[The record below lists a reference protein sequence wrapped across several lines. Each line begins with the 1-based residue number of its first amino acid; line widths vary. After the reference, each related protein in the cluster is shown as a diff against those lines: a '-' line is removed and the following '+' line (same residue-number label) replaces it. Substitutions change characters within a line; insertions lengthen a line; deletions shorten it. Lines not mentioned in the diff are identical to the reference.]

1 MNGLVKQWLAGD
13 GLKLSPPQRATHTHV
28 IGQTGTGKSRTLESW
43 VMQDVAA
50 GHGLAVLDPHGDL
63 YNNLVLRISALAQ
76 QRPELAERIVLMD
89 PSNPTWTVGFNPL
102 EPIYGIPLER
112 LAWFLTDVILKIW
125 KLDAS
130 SMPRML
136 RLITYSFLTLAEFG
150 KTLVDLPRFLND
162 TAWRSALVA
171 RTTHREVAEYFRYEF
186 PPKPNAAQQWITPV
200 LNKIGPLIFDP
211 DVRLMLGTKST
222 INFRRILDDK
232 LILLVNL
239 SKGILGEGNSA
250 LLGAF
255 IVAHLQQAALSRAN
269 SRNRDIFFLYLDEF
283 QNYTTDNIKDIL
295 SESRKYGLSLILAH
309 QYLDQLG
316 MDLRGAVLNTAG
328 IIACFRVGYQDASTL
343 AREIFPPGF
352 LRETHPQMDMVRMM
366 GQRIPLLQ
374 ERSDVL
380 KHEMLVH
387 QLTSLRPR
395 EFWTKRRGPH
405 APVKQRA
412 LFMPELAVGKELYTA
427 RKQLVELS
435 GQRFGRLKNEIRKEL
450 ANGRPNHHTQSTP
463 NESFPGDCGRGAYAS
478 TTYYEKI

>member
-1 MNGLVKQWLAGD
+1 MNGLVKQWLSGD
-13 GLKLSPPQRATHTHV
+13 GLKLSPTQRATHTHV

-63 YNNLVLRISALAQ
+63 YNHLVLRIGVLAQ
-76 QRPELAERIVLMD
+76 QRPELAERIVLID
-89 PSNPTWTVGFNPL
+89 PRDPVWTVGFNPL
-102 EPIYGIPLER
+102 EPIQNIPLER
-112 LAWFLTDVILKIW
+112 LAWFLTDVIIKIW
-125 KLDAS
+125 KLDSS

-150 KTLVDLPRFLND
+150 KSLVDLPRFLND
-162 TAWRSALVA
+162 SSWRESLLA
-171 RTTHREVAEYFRYEF
+171 RTTHREVADYFHHEF
-186 PPKPNAAQQWITPV
+186 PTRENSVHQWITPV

-269 SRNRDIFFLYLDEF
+269 SRNRDLFFLYLDEF
-283 QNYTTDNIKDIL
+283 QNYTTDNIRDIL

-309 QYLDQLG
+309 QYLDQLAA
-316 MDLRGAVLNTAG
+316 DLRGAVLNTAG
-328 IIACFRVGYQDASTL
+328 TIACFRLGYQDASVM
-343 AREIFPPGF
+343 ARELFPPNH
-352 LRETHPQMDMVRMM
+352 LRETHHEFDMVRIAGHRLPM
-366 GQRIPLLQ
+366 LQ
-374 ERSDVL
+374 ERTEALS
-380 KHEMLVH
+380 HEALVN
-387 QLTSLRPR
+387 QLTQLRAR

-405 APVKQRA
+405 RPVKQRA
-412 LFMPELAVGKELYTA
+412 LAMPEPLSSRELYAA
-427 RKQLVELS
+427 RRRLVELS
-435 GQRFGRLKNEIRKEL
+435 GQRFGTLKSEVRKEL
-450 ANGRPNHHTQSTP
+450 AHSRNDTP
-463 NESFPGDCGRGAYAS
+463 YESA
-478 TTYYEKI
+478 TYYEPV